1 MRPTRV
7 RMLLMLVVV
16 TAALGWAL
24 AQVVSTLTGRALPV
38 PWLAS
43 VTLLSLA
50 VALLIWTL
58 LCRPRLPRRTK
69 LGERIRPTNPLPP
82 LVAART
88 AALAMAASRVGS
100 IVGGLYLGILI
111 GETSNASTVAG
122 RSALLLAGLA
132 AAGALAMAV
141 VGVWLEAMCR
151 LPQDPRDDA
160 QDTRLR
166 P

>member
-1 MRPTRV
+1 MKPTRV
-7 RMLLMLVVV
+7 RMLLMLLVV
-16 TAALGWAL
+16 AAAPGWAL
-24 AQVVSTLTGRALPV
+24 AQVLTALTGRALPV

-50 VALLIWTL
+50 VALFIWTL
-58 LCRPRLPRRTK
+58 LSRPRLPRRTK
-69 LGERIRPTNPLPP
+69 SGELIRPTNPLPP

-111 GETSNASTVAG
+111 GEIPNAPTAAG

-132 AAGALAMAV
+132 ALGALAMAV

-160 QDTRLR
+160 RDTRLQS
-166 P
+166 

>member
-1 MRPTRV
+1 
-7 RMLLMLVVV
+7 MLLMLVVV

-24 AQVVSTLTGRALPV
+24 AQVVTAFTGRALPV

-58 LCRPRLPRRTK
+58 LCRPRLPRRTR

-111 GETSNASTVAG
+111 GETPNASTAAG
-122 RSALLLAGLA
+122 RSALLAGLA
-132 AAGALAMAV
+132 AAGAVAMAV

>member
-16 TAALGWAL
+16 TAATGWAL
-24 AQVVSTLTGRALPV
+24 AQVLTTLTGRALPV

-58 LCRPRLPRRTK
+58 
-69 LGERIRPTNPLPP
+69 PP
-82 LVAART
+82 LLAART

-111 GETSNASTVAG
+111 GEIPNASTAAG
-122 RSALLLAGLA
+122 RSTLLIAGLA
-132 AAGALAMAV
+132 ALGALVMAV
-141 VGVWLEAMCR
+141 VGMWLEVMGR

-160 QDTRLR
+160 RDTRLR

>member
-24 AQVVSTLTGRALPV
+24 AQVVS
-38 PWLAS
+38 
-43 VTLLSLA
+43 
-50 VALLIWTL
+50 
-58 LCRPRLPRRTK
+58 TK

-111 GETSNASTVAG
+111 GEMPNASTAAG

>member
-16 TAALGWAL
+16 TAATGWAL
-24 AQVVSTLTGRALPV
+24 AQVLTTLTGRALPV

-58 LCRPRLPRRTK
+58 LCRPRLPRRSK
-69 LGERIRPTNPLPP
+69 SGDLIRPTNPLPP
-82 LVAART
+82 LLAART

-100 IVGGLYLGILI
+100 IVGGVYLGILI
-111 GETSNASTVAG
+111 GEIPNASTAAG
-122 RSALLLAGLA
+122 RSTLLIAGLA
-132 AAGALAMAV
+132 ALGALVMAV
-141 VGVWLEAMCR
+141 VGMWLEVMCR

-160 QDTRLR
+160 RDTRLR